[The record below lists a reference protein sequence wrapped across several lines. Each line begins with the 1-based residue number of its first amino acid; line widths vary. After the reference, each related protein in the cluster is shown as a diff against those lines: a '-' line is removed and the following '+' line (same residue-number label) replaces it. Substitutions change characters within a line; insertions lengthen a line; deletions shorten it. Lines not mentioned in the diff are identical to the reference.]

1 MVLRTDWE
9 TAQVAKKIINNGM
22 YFIPLLPNLKNN
34 KDHDFLTRD
43 YTEKDLIP
51 NGNLGINP
59 KKSKKYVIDLDSELA
74 IKFGNL
80 WLPKNTTIGA
90 RQYPDG
96 RIEKTHFYFESDGSL
111 TNNIKSLP
119 AELYC
124 DHNIVAFGT
133 TMHKQ
138 LNVPMKRFWAS
149 EQSILPFNDSILK
162 TFHKINFP

>member
-1 MVLRTDWE
+1 MTSPSNLQLE
-9 TAQVAKKIINNGM
+9 QVAKKIINSGM
-22 YFIPLLPNLKNN
+22 FFIPLLPNEKKNW
-34 KDHDFLTRD
+34 DTDFLTKD
-43 YTEKDLIP
+43 YSEKDLIP

-59 KKSKKYVIDLDSELA
+59 KKSKVYVADLDTDLA

-138 LNVPMKRFWAS
+138 LNCTN
-149 EQSILPFNDSILK
+149 E
-162 TFHKINFP
+162 TFLGV